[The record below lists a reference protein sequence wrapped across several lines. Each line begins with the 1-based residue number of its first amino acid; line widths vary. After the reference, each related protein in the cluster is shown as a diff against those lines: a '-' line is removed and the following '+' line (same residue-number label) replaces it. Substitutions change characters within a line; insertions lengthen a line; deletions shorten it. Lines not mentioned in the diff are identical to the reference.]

1 MRRFICLLLAAVSL
15 AAAGAAPARAAAVPR
30 VPANWF
36 GVDVDG
42 PLTSDPGALT
52 GEWGLM
58 RPSGVGFVRLAVYW
72 RDFEAQ
78 QGVDDLASTDA
89 VVLAAAHRGLPVLPV
104 VLGTPR
110 WARLDPEE
118 AGSPPADPA
127 TFAHAL
133 QALVLRYGPQGSLW
147 AQHPEV
153 APQPIRA
160 WQIWNEPNL
169 PGYWS
174 RQPFA
179 SAYVALLWAA
189 RQALKTIDPGAQVI
203 LAGLPNKSW
212 LALRA
217 IYRAGGRGAFDAI
230 ALHPYTSK
238 VRYIVSLVRLARQE
252 AIRAYDGRRPIWL
265 TEVSWPAAAGHD
277 HQAPTGFLVTE
288 RDQARRLSQ
297 TFTSLAKVRRKLGIG
312 RVVWY
317 TWISTEGHTTPSWA
331 GFTGLRRV
339 LRDGRVISAPALTA
353 FRRTVAR
360 LRR

>member
-1 MRRFICLLLAAVSL
+1 
-15 AAAGAAPARAAAVPR
+15 
-30 VPANWF
+30 
-36 GVDVDG
+36 VDVDG
-42 PLTSDPGALT
+42 PLTSDPTGLA

-58 RPSGVGFVRLAVYW
+58 RPSGVGFVRAAIYW

-78 QGVDDLASTDA
+78 PGVDDLASTDA
-89 VVLAAAHRGLPVLPV
+89 LVLDAARRGLPLLPV

-110 WARLDPEE
+110 WARLDPEND
-118 AGSPPADPA
+118 GSPPADPA

-133 QALVLRYGPQGSLW
+133 QVLAQRYGPAGSLW

-153 APQPIRA
+153 VPRPIRA

-179 SAYVALLWAA
+179 TAYVALLRAA
-189 RQALKTIDPGAQVI
+189 RQALRAVDPGAQVI

-217 IYRAGGRGAFDAI
+217 IYQAGGRGTFDAI
-230 ALHPYTSK
+230 ALHPYTSH
-238 VRYIVSLVRLARQE
+238 VRYIVSIVRLARQE
-252 AIRAYDGRRPIWL
+252 AIRAHDGRVPIWL

-277 HQAPTGFLVTE
+277 SQAFTGFVVTD
-288 RDQARRLSQ
+288 RGQASRLSQ
-297 TFTSLAKVRRKLGIG
+297 TFTALAKVRRKLGIA

-317 TWISTEGHTTPSWA
+317 TWLSAEGRTTPKWA
-331 GFTGLRRV
+331 GYAGLRRV
-339 LRDGRVISAPALTA
+339 RSNGTIVSSPALKA
-353 FRRTVAR
+353 FRQTVAR
-360 LRR
+360 LRAPAARRSPRRSATR